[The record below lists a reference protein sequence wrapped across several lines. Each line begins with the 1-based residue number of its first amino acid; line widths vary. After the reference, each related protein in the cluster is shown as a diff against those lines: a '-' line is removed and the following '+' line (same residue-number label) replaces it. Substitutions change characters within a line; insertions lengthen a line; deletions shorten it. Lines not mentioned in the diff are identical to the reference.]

1 MANIVAIVGRPNVGK
16 STLFNRITESRTAIV
31 DEQEGVTRDRHYGR
45 GEWNGKEFI
54 LIDTGG
60 YVRDSSEMFDMAI
73 KRQVKIA
80 LEECKVIIFV
90 VDVTTGLTDLDEG
103 VADILRRTKKKVL
116 LVANKVDN
124 YEREAEASEFYSLGF
139 GDLYCISSLSGSGT
153 GDLMDAVANE
163 LDEEKPEDVSG
174 LPRIS
179 VVGRPNV
186 GKSSIVNA
194 FLNQERTIVAPLA
207 GTTRDSIHTRY
218 KAYGHDFILID
229 TAGLRKKKNVD
240 EDLEFYSTLRTL
252 NAIENSDVCILM
264 IDATQGIEAQDLH
277 IYDIIIK
284 SKKGVVI
291 VVNKWDL
298 VENKDSNTINS
309 YTTAIQ
315 EATKPF
321 NDVPIIFTAVPDK
334 QRIMKVLE
342 TALEVH
348 ERRIQSIKTSVLN
361 DVIGEIIERMPPP
374 TVKGKLVKIKYIT
387 QLPTK
392 TPAFAFFCNH
402 PKYVQENY
410 KRFLENKLREHFD
423 LTGVPITLFFK
434 EK

>member
-1 MANIVAIVGRPNVGK
+1 MANIVAILGRPNVGK

-54 LIDTGG
+54 IVDTGG
-60 YVRDSSEMFDMAI
+60 YVSDSSEMFDTAI

-90 VDVTTGLTDLDEG
+90 VDVVTGMTDLDQG

-116 LVANKVDN
+116 LVANKSDN
-124 YEREAEASEFYSLGF
+124 YEREVDAAEFYSFGF
-139 GDLYCISSLSGSGT
+139 DELFCVSSLSGSGT
-153 GDLMDAVANE
+153 GELMDAVAAE
-163 LDEEKPEDVSG
+163 LDEEKPEDVTG

-229 TAGLRKKKNVD
+229 TAGLRKKNKVD

-252 NAIENSDVCILM
+252 NAIENSDVCLLM
-264 IDATQGIEAQDLH
+264 IDATQGIEAQDLA
-277 IYDIIIK
+277 IFNIIIK
-284 SKKGVVI
+284 SKKGVVF

-298 VENKDSNTINS
+298 IENKDSNSVNS
-309 YTTAIQ
+309 YTTAIL

-321 NDVPIIFTAVPDK
+321 NDVPIVFTAVPDK
-334 QRIMKVLE
+334 QRILK
-342 TALEVH
+342 ALEVGLQVH
-348 ERRIQSIKTSVLN
+348 ERRVQTIKTSVLN
-361 DVIGEIIERMPPP
+361 EVMGAIIEKNPPA
-374 TVKGKLVKIKYIT
+374 TVKGKMVSIKYMT

-392 TPAFAFFCNH
+392 TPAFAFFANH
-402 PKYVQENY
+402 PKYIQENY
-410 KRFLENKLREHFD
+410 KRFLENKLRENFD
-423 LTGVPITLFFK
+423 LCGVPISLFFR